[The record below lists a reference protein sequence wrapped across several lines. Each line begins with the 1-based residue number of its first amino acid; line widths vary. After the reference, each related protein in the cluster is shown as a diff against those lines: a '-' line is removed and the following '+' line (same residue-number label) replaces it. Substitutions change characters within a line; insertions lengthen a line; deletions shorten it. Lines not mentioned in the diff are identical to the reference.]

1 MSVIDMSNNTIL
13 ELFGV
18 AATDTSAKRW
28 QAVAARQWCPFLDR
42 KCLKVR
48 KSRPEISI
56 GTCSVRYG
64 RESKQLFIC
73 PHRFLERKQI
83 FTDCFQLLALHQ
95 PGNELHLVPE
105 ITIPGGSVDYF
116 LVSVNK
122 GKVKDFVGI
131 ELQTLDTT
139 GTVWPARQRLLKE
152 KGLKVPAKDARSKGT
167 FGINWKMT
175 AKTILVQLHHK
186 IETFEHLGKHLV
198 LVIQD
203 HLLVYMSRQF
213 NLEHL
218 NAPSIGNPLQIHT
231 YAIEAEGAA
240 CRLALAQR
248 YSTDTEGMAACLGL
262 QVNPKVELQTILAD
276 LEKRVSSKTLF
287 TIAMAPPAPSRR
299 ICEE

>member
-1 MSVIDMSNNTIL
+1 MSNNAIL
-13 ELFGV
+13 ELFGL
-18 AATDTSAKRW
+18 AATEASTKRW
-28 QAVAARQWCPFLDR
+28 QAGAGKQWCPFLDR

-56 GTCSVRYG
+56 GTCSVQYG
-64 RESKQLFIC
+64 RESKLLFIC

-83 FTDCFQLLALHQ
+83 FTDCFQLLTLHQ

-105 ITIPGGSVDYF
+105 ITIPGGSVAYF

-122 GKVKDFVGI
+122 GKVRDFVGI

-139 GTVWPARQRLLKE
+139 GTVWPARQRLMKE
-152 KGLKVPAKDARSKGT
+152 KGLRVPTKDTASKRS

-203 HLLVYMSRQF
+203 HLLSYMAQQF
-213 NLEHL
+213 NLDHL
-218 NAPSIGNPLQIHT
+218 GPPSIGNPLQIHT
-231 YAIEAEGAA
+231 YAIESDGAVY
-240 CRLALAQR
+240 RLALAQR

-262 QVNPKVELQTILAD
+262 QVNPKVELQAIFAD

-287 TIAMAPPAPSRR
+287 TIGAAPPAPLRR